1 MQSSLSR
8 SLSYSARTLRRM
20 RGHPRT
26 WPEAVAPEVEPP
38 TLAVRPVTLL
48 PSGWAPPLGAD
59 PSLPFQVRRSA
70 APPRKTR
77 ASESLTPTLP
87 RPPLLSQVLR
97 TSKGKQVPVYSD
109 FKNGHTRRLTI
120 VRKIVG
126 DEEALAREIYRVT
139 GGAAVAVR
147 PGRIEVEGD
156 RRAELKTWLMG
167 IGF

>member
-1 MQSSLSR
+1 
-8 SLSYSARTLRRM
+8 M

-38 TLAVRPVTLL
+38 TLTVRPVTLL

-59 PSLPFQVRRSA
+59 PSLPFQVRRPPPR
-70 APPRKTR
+70 APPLSR
-77 ASESLTPTLP
+77 ASADPSP
-87 RPPLLSQVLR
+87 RVPPPYSQVLR

-126 DEEALAREIYRVT
+126 DEQALAREIYRVT

>member
-1 MQSSLSR
+1 M
-8 SLSYSARTLRRM
+8 
-20 RGHPRT
+20 
-26 WPEAVAPEVEPP
+26 
-38 TLAVRPVTLL
+38 
-48 PSGWAPPLGAD
+48 
-59 PSLPFQVRRSA
+59 
-70 APPRKTR
+70 
-77 ASESLTPTLP
+77 
-87 RPPLLSQVLR
+87 
-97 TSKGKQVPVYSD
+97 PVYSD